1 MSEQNV
7 ENIRIHYQAAARGE
21 IRSLRWLDERIGG
34 EHRSVFDLSDVPDPV
49 DEPRWRPERF
59 FDLRERVLVRVK
71 LSGRA
76 RSTGKETE
84 TRLAHLWTVRGGHAT
99 KIAVYHDWESGL
111 EAAGVVE

>member
-7 ENIRIHYQAAARGE
+7 ENIRSHYWSAARGE

-34 EHRSVFDLSDVPDPV
+34 EYRRVSELSDVPDPV

-59 FDLRERVLVRVK
+59 VDLRGGVLVRVK

-84 TRLAHLWTVRGGHAT
+84 ARLAHLWTVRGGHAV
-99 KIAVYHDWESGL
+99 KLAIYHDWQSGL
-111 EAAGVVE
+111 EAAGVAE